1 MLNDFGIDERFFEGL
16 EMSKRAFLAGIH
28 QTAVPHDIRG
38 QNGQPP
44 LYVLAAQDA
53 PPSSGKLN
61 GIYQNCGPMSGY
73 APYGPVLSCDKAK
86 AREIGQHHCP
96 CGGLGDSGS

>member
-73 APYGPVLSCDKAK
+73 AQVRNGSKLGSGGPFAESPL
-86 AREIGQHHCP
+86 
-96 CGGLGDSGS
+96 